1 MAMGGWC
8 SVAGSRC
15 GPSPRPAP
23 SRLERRDRLPAD
35 GESLVGSAGESARK
49 LSGGRKRKRKRRKRA
64 TSQGGGGREGRYV
77 CRPVVLIAAV
87 KVFVVVPRQRVCQ
100 ALRHGTPTLDT
111 DHSPR
116 KTEYDVFFGRKFAR
130 PLKGTPAADGRHDT
144 SADSGV
150 EPRTR
155 TRRRLRVSAR
165 PRRRRLGAMSY
176 QAGGFDAAEGERA
189 DAAYSKKVLCLP

>member
-1 MAMGGWC
+1 M
-8 SVAGSRC
+8 SV
-15 GPSPRPAP
+15 
-23 SRLERRDRLPAD
+23 
-35 GESLVGSAGESARK
+35 
-49 LSGGRKRKRKRRKRA
+49 
-64 TSQGGGGREGRYV
+64 
-77 CRPVVLIAAV
+77 RPVVLIAAV

-111 DHSPR
+111 DHSPPSN
-116 KTEYDVFFGRKFAR
+116 VFFGRKFAR